1 MAFVLCISLAP
12 HVAFADD
19 TSSTGELDVGKHST
33 PVSQVDGQQKASKN
47 HQLGNVKVQ
56 ENAATKT
63 SLDSNVTNSSNK
75 NTSMN
80 ADSEKSGTGEASQSR
95 NATNKDAQSA
105 LDSNNKEKEN
115 SSSIQGKASNNV
127 NGANKLLNVKPE
139 SSLKLFQASGVNL
152 PNIPDLSGDGKTPSD
167 VCVNKPLEPYQ
178 YGAQPLFYSAADLA
192 DGTYSVSAN
201 VSMLTPI
208 GVRGYT
214 TSPTNPMGIG
224 PNQGIPSTP
233 MKYNAKLVVN
243 GGKYNLSLDLLNPVF
258 TIQKVT
264 SSEGVTVTNTHSS
277 PIPKA
282 PEITGMVHNIA
293 ISSPDGPKNR
303 IDHVDMELKN
313 HTGLYQFGK
322 GRSGWLAF
330 ATALNSWIPNC
341 DSDRAHS
348 LDITVDLKN
357 ARLLAQ
363 AENSKTFTNNANQTS
378 VTLKFTKQSTQRD
391 LLNSQTFTANASLV
405 TNEQEIQYWI
415 NAAQS
420 YYPSITQQT
429 VPQIF
434 SLKALNANKEVT
446 FDLGMSAEVKLPLTS
461 NSDKVLFLD
470 KNGVHELTSTIKE
483 DSNKYFATTNVDNSG
498 IFFITSTKA
507 IDLKQGVIQSQ
518 VDDATGVYATFS
530 YATPSNA
537 MDKTSVAFR
546 YGMMESNKL
555 VVKKNTV
562 PDVQSYGIKGALD
575 ATAYSVAFYSTVGMP
590 TPIDRKNI
598 ATQPIALNMTYTLPV
613 TTPNAKVFAVIK
625 DDAGKV
631 LGKQELDTNL
641 FGNKVNVSLSK
652 NQAKLNTLL
661 QSVGCPE
668 DTEKHNNGSTFDAML
683 FYSAFS
689 ANLPSELD
697 KLGEEYPPI
706 LQNGK
711 ALRASLMVVNI
722 AENHSSTTPE
732 PKNKVIKFKDSFL
745 KLILLQNL
753 KKYKIVTPQ
762 TKDITVQDA
771 KKLKVLTL
779 PFALNIKQLDGL
791 EYFTGLEELTL
802 MRSRVVDF
810 KPISKLKNL
819 TTLNLSLNKIT
830 DISPLQNLTN
840 LRNLYLS
847 TNKITDILP
856 LQNLTNLQT
865 LQVSSNPIADITSLS
880 GLTNLTNLAIGSL
893 KIKDLAPLQNLTN
906 LESLTIDSNKLE
918 NIDALSHLV
927 KLKKISAYQA
937 ELPDLKPLGN
947 LVNLKNLNMYKAH
960 ISDISPFTNLS
971 NLEVLD
977 INDTEVS
984 DIAPLANLTKLK
996 ELSVDL
1002 KKIEDRAQLCS
1013 LKSLTKFNGLD
1024 FKIPYCVTFKVDGA
1038 FFEHFAVDQNCSIET
1053 SLYENKLFPTAPIK
1067 QGFTFKEWN
1076 TQPDG
1081 NGDQFDKKTIV
1092 TANKDVYAIYTE
1104 NNTQPVTPPAPEPP
1118 APAPEPKNKVIKFK
1132 DFMTKYAV
1140 LSQMKRAKCL
1150 PQNAKDITVQDA
1162 KKLKWLRLPKSVKRL
1177 DWLEYFT
1184 NLKDL
1189 TLMQSPVADIKPIA
1203 KLKNLK
1209 SLNLSYNKITDIS
1222 PLRGLTNLKNLYLMG
1237 NKITDISPLRGL
1249 TNLEKLQLGKNSI
1262 TDIRPLSGLKN
1273 LTLLNIDRAK
1283 INDLTPLKDLTNLE
1297 LLTIDNTKLVN
1308 IDALSHFVKLIRIS
1322 AENAELPDLKP
1333 IGDLVTLKALYMK
1346 GAHISDISPFKNLS
1360 NLELLDIR
1368 GTEVSN
1374 IAPITNLLKL
1384 KELDIE
1390 LTKIKD
1396 KTQLCKLKSLTDF
1409 NEKKFK
1415 IPYCVTFKVDGAFFE
1430 HFAVE
1435 QNCSIKTGMYIDKP
1449 FPTAPIKQG
1458 FTFKEWNTQP
1468 DGNGYPFDDESIIT
1482 ANQDIYAIYTD
1493 NNKQPLKPPAP
1504 QPPAPDPTPSIP
1516 GDTTNPSGSGT
1527 TPGATPGTSGTTD
1540 QSGSQSES
1548 GSRIKPGTYTVSANI
1563 WFDKHDTGLPLNPH
1577 ITNPGFPPM
1586 NPVANNARL
1595 VVDEDGQA
1603 SVTFPIAIQPMIMH
1617 VKSIS
1622 GLNITNTSTRPDS
1635 STPGDDITSITI
1647 GLGVLSPGQTDIT
1660 QRCTV
1665 HIHLGSVAANIA
1677 GPYLGGVLDHNWP
1690 ATFNMRMSGLPSSGG
1705 GSIPPALRDKLN
1717 HILSG
1722 NQQQS
1727 GTSDNQKGQAQIGF
1741 DLTSFTPGTLGIA
1754 AKKGVTV
1761 ELNGDVIKQSDA
1773 ASGVVDV
1780 QTCLAAG
1787 NVAVEGILEG
1797 PNVPDGS
1804 VCNIT
1809 TAALDS
1815 MQVASVAPAIMQVLG
1830 KELADPQAVAGV
1842 FDVSLNVNSTPV
1854 HDNFGNLVLSFP
1866 ASPEYNGKQ
1875 VKVWHFHVNNT
1886 VTSEICTVKDGR
1898 FSIAVSDLSKFAY
1911 ALLENVKQE
1920 AQQARLNPQII
1931 DASPVP
1937 AIPGDADQNAQGGA
1951 GVAGADASANHIAAG
1966 TYTVSANIWFDKHDT
1981 GLPLNPHITNP
1992 GFPPMNPVANNA
2004 RLVVNEAGEG
2014 WVTIP
2019 IAIQSRI
2026 MNIQSIS
2033 GLNITQSD
2041 YSDGG
2046 LRSITVYLGVLS
2058 GNRAAIVKHCSATV
2072 RIGDLA
2078 MTIAGAVFKGERMH
2092 TWPAT
2097 FSLNFSGLPRSGGG
2111 RVPDVVKNYMAGAHD
2126 NTVANAEEAALDAL
2140 GDSSVTPQN
2149 DADTSTR
2156 AQAKSKGI
2164 APDQSTAMN
2173 ASTVAGI
2180 VVVVLALAALCA
2192 YAIVRS
2198 RKLRQQFT
2206 KFDDSERGPSQ
2217 H

>member
-1 MAFVLCISLAP
+1 MSEERNGILVLLKHASRVLRVFMAFVLCISLAP

-33 PVSQVDGQQKASKN
+33 PVSQVDGQQKVSKN

-56 ENAATKT
+56 ENSATKT
-63 SLDSNVTNSSNK
+63 SLDSNVTKSSNK

-80 ADSEKSGTGEASQSR
+80 ADSDKSGTGEANQSS
-95 NATNKDAQSA
+95 NATNKDAQPAS
-105 LDSNNKEKEN
+105 DSNNKGKSN

-139 SSLKLFQASGVNL
+139 SALKLFQASGLNL
-152 PNIPDLSGDGKTPSD
+152 PNIPDLSGDGKIPSD

-178 YGAQPLFYSAADLA
+178 YGAQPLFYSKADLA
-192 DGTYSVSAN
+192 DGTYSVTAN

-214 TSPTNPMGIG
+214 TSSTNPMGIG
-224 PNQGIPSTP
+224 PNYGIPATP
-233 MKYNAKLVVN
+233 MKYNATLVVN

-264 SSEGVTVTNTHSS
+264 SSEGVTVTSTHSS

-282 PEITGMVHNIA
+282 PESTGMVHNFA

-357 ARLLAQ
+357 ARLLEK

-378 VTLKFTKQSTQRD
+378 VTLKFNKQSTQRD
-391 LLNSQTFTANASLV
+391 LLNSETFTANASLV

-415 NAAQS
+415 NAAQA
-420 YYPSITQQT
+420 YYPSIAQQT
-429 VPQIF
+429 VPQMF
-434 SLKALNANKEVT
+434 SLKALNANKEVA

-470 KNGVHELTSTIKE
+470 ENGVRELTPTIKE
-483 DSNKYFATTNVDNSG
+483 DNNKYFATVNVANSG

-518 VDDATGVYATFS
+518 VDDATGVHATFS
-530 YATPSNA
+530 YATPSND

-562 PDVQSYGIKGALD
+562 PDVQSYGIKDALD

-689 ANLPSELD
+689 GNLPSELD

-711 ALRASLMVVNI
+711 ALSASLMVVNI

-745 KLILLQNL
+745 KMILLQNL

-791 EYFTGLEELTL
+791 EYFTGLKELTL
-802 MRSRVVDF
+802 MRSRVVDI

-847 TNKITDILP
+847 TNKITDISP

-880 GLTNLTNLAIGSL
+880 GLTNLTTLAISSL

-977 INDTEVS
+977 INNTEVS

-996 ELSVDL
+996 ELRVDL
-1002 KKIEDRAQLCS
+1002 KKIKDRTQFCS

-1038 FFEHFAVDQNCSIET
+1038 FFEHFAVEQNCSIKT
-1053 SLYENKLFPTAPIK
+1053 GMYIDKPFPTAPIK

-1081 NGDQFDKKTIV
+1081 SGDQFDKETIV

-1118 APAPEPKNKVIKFK
+1118 APAPEPPAPAPEPKNKVIKF
-1132 DFMTKYAV
+1132 DSFLTKFAV

-1222 PLRGLTNLKNLYLMG
+1222 PLRGLTNL
-1237 NKITDISPLRGL
+1237 
-1249 TNLEKLQLGKNSI
+1249 EKLQLGENSI

-1273 LTLLNIDRAK
+1273 LTLLNINRAK

-1297 LLTIDNTKLVN
+1297 LLSIDDTKLVN

-1435 QNCSIKTGMYIDKP
+1435 QNCSIKTGIYIDKP

-1540 QSGSQSES
+1540 QSGDQSGDQSQT

-1563 WFDKHDTGLPLNPH
+1563 WFDKHNTGLPLNPH
-1577 ITNPGFPPM
+1577 ITNPGFPPKD
-1586 NPVANNARL
+1586 PVAKNARL
-1595 VVDEDGQA
+1595 TVSDDGEA
-1603 SVTFPIAIQPMIMH
+1603 SITVPISIQPKIMH
-1617 VKSIS
+1617 IKSIS
-1622 GLNITNTSTRPDS
+1622 GLNITNTQTRSDS
-1635 STPGDDITSITI
+1635 SSSGDDITSITVN
-1647 GLGVLSPGQTDIT
+1647 LGKLSPGQTSVTIPCNV
-1660 QRCTV
+1660 QV
-1665 HIHLGSVAANIA
+1665 HLGDLAFQMVASLVGNTR
-1677 GPYLGGVLDHNWP
+1677 DHNWP

-1705 GSIPPALRDKLN
+1705 GTIPPALRDKLN
-1717 HILSG
+1717 QILSG
-1722 NQQQS
+1722 NQQQ
-1727 GTSDNQKGQAQIGF
+1727 QKKPENPLAKQQAQTPEQP
-1741 DLTSFTPGTLGIA
+1741 DLTNFTPGTLGIA

-1761 ELNGDVIKQSDA
+1761 ELNGDV
-1773 ASGVVDV
+1773 
-1780 QTCLAAG
+1780 L
-1787 NVAVEGILEG
+1787 
-1797 PNVPDGS
+1797 
-1804 VCNIT
+1804 
-1809 TAALDS
+1809 
-1815 MQVASVAPAIMQVLG
+1815 
-1830 KELADPQAVAGV
+1830 
-1842 FDVSLNVNSTPV
+1842 SL
-1854 HDNFGNLVLSFP
+1854 
-1866 ASPEYNGKQ
+1866 
-1875 VKVWHFHVNNT
+1875 
-1886 VTSEICTVKDGR
+1886 I
-1898 FSIAVSDLSKFAY
+1898 
-1911 ALLENVKQE
+1911 
-1920 AQQARLNPQII
+1920 
-1931 DASPVP
+1931 
-1937 AIPGDADQNAQGGA
+1937 
-1951 GVAGADASANHIAAG
+1951 HI
-1966 TYTVSANIWFDKHDT
+1966 
-1981 GLPLNPHITNP
+1981 
-1992 GFPPMNPVANNA
+1992 
-2004 RLVVNEAGEG
+2004 
-2014 WVTIP
+2014 
-2019 IAIQSRI
+2019 
-2026 MNIQSIS
+2026 
-2033 GLNITQSD
+2033 
-2041 YSDGG
+2041 
-2046 LRSITVYLGVLS
+2046 
-2058 GNRAAIVKHCSATV
+2058 
-2072 RIGDLA
+2072 
-2078 MTIAGAVFKGERMH
+2078 
-2092 TWPAT
+2092 
-2097 FSLNFSGLPRSGGG
+2097 
-2111 RVPDVVKNYMAGAHD
+2111 
-2126 NTVANAEEAALDAL
+2126 
-2140 GDSSVTPQN
+2140 
-2149 DADTSTR
+2149 
-2156 AQAKSKGI
+2156 
-2164 APDQSTAMN
+2164 
-2173 ASTVAGI
+2173 
-2180 VVVVLALAALCA
+2180 
-2192 YAIVRS
+2192 
-2198 RKLRQQFT
+2198 
-2206 KFDDSERGPSQ
+2206 
-2217 H
+2217 